1 MTTMESLGLTQF
13 DVIDSAHSGGEL
25 LGYAAEGMLRTN
37 AERVGEAVEE
47 QHTMET
53 AAAALGRRL
62 ALAELAEKS
71 EGGIHTYIPP
81 VYIYTRYIY
90 TPAPD
95 IQIYIYTAAPGFS

>member
-1 MTTMESLGLTQF
+1 MWLVCAVTTMESLGLTQF

-53 AAAALGRRL
+53 AAAALGTWR
-62 ALAELAEKS
+62 A
-71 EGGIHTYIPP
+71 G
-81 VYIYTRYIY
+81 
-90 TPAPD
+90 PD
-95 IQIYIYTAAPGFS
+95 PSVWWCRGSASRQTMC